1 MKVKCLRF
9 YVLETDHKCNSE
21 KGSKAGRKARILVN
35 GEEPKYSKVLLRLFT
50 GNVQGYGF
58 FKWIGLGI

>member
-35 GEEPKYSKVLLRLFT
+35 GEEPKYSKVYGGCLRVMYR
-50 GNVQGYGF
+50 GMGSSNR
-58 FKWIGLGI
+58 

>member
-21 KGSKAGRKARILVN
+21 KGSKARRKARILVN
-35 GEEPKYSKVLLRLFT
+35 GEEPKYSKVYCGCLRVMYR
-50 GNVQGYGF
+50 GMGSSNG
-58 FKWIGLGI
+58 